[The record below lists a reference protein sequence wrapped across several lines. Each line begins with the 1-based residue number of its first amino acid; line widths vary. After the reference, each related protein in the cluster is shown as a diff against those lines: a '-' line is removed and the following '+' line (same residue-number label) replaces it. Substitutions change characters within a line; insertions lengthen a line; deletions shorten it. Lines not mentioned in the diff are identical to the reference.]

1 MFFFPNPHGL
11 LRADCSTA
19 SVSGWP
25 GTVLR
30 VGVPMFKV
38 FLIENFQKCVSFLS
52 VCIITMEAAFSDM
65 VRLRDR
71 YLIHYS
77 KKRVKR
83 GN

>member
-1 MFFFPNPHGL
+1 MFHSFCVRLAWNSL
-11 LRADCSTA
+11 
-19 SVSGWP
+19 
-25 GTVLR
+25 LR

-38 FLIENFQKCVSFLS
+38 FLMENFQKCVSFLS
-52 VCIITMEAAFSDM
+52 VCIITMEAFFSDM
-65 VRLRDR
+65 VRIRDK